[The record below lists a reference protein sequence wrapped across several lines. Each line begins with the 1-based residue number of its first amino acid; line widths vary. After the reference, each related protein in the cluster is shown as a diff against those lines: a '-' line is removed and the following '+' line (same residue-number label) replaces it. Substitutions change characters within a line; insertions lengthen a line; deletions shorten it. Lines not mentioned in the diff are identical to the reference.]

1 MRHKKIDH
9 ALRRSAK
16 VTTAL
21 PFRCCAQPAG
31 RWDCTGMK
39 PMSKLPFVGGPRAWS
54 RVGRISL
61 NRAPLRLA
69 ILLIPL
75 VLAWLA
81 LSPTA
86 QAVDPPPDGGYP
98 NQNTAEGT
106 DALFS
111 LTTGFANTAI
121 GLSALYSNTTGSY
134 NTANGYEALYNN
146 TTGSYNTA
154 TGALALTF
162 NTTGNSNTAN

>member
-1 MRHKKIDH
+1 MYNPIQQTNTIPTVRTSKG
-9 ALRRSAK
+9 
-16 VTTAL
+16 
-21 PFRCCAQPAG
+21 QP
-31 RWDCTGMK
+31 
-39 PMSKLPFVGGPRAWS
+39 
-54 RVGRISL
+54 
-61 NRAPLRLA
+61 PLRCGLPRKQQLPR
-69 ILLIPL
+69 IQTISIVRGLLLIPL
-75 VLAWLA
+75 ALAWCA
-81 LSPTA
+81 LLPTA

-146 TTGSYNTA
+146 TTGNYNTA

-162 NTTGNSNTAN
+162 NTTGNSNTADGVEALYSNTSGKNNATDGTAAF